1 MSCGVVRGGTQWRSI
16 TFIMLDQG
24 DMPSAWLLT
33 SVNLII
39 VLRQWLADSGAV
51 RYLAHTWVTRW
62 ERHKDFFIEVL
73 WSPSTVYFLVI
84 ICYINLRNGKL
95 ATTTLRVKCIRKL
108 FGIIWK
114 EIFLFTSFFLL
125 PSFPFS
131 LPSLFPSFPPSISF
145 FLVNYF
151 SVAVMK

>member
-1 MSCGVVRGGTQWRSI
+1 
-16 TFIMLDQG
+16 MLDQG

-33 SVNLII
+33 GVNLII

-51 RYLAHTWVTRW
+51 RCLAHTWVTRW

-108 FGIIWK
+108 FGRR
-114 EIFLFTSFFLL
+114 
-125 PSFPFS
+125 FS
-131 LPSLFPSFPPSISF
+131 YLFPSSSFPLSLSLFLPYFLPSPPLFLSF
-145 FLVNYF
+145 LLITFLLQWWNNPVKINSQEKIF
-151 SVAVMK
+151 